1 MRFVGITLAGTAL
14 AAVGFILLSNSP
26 GAHAPAGI
34 VNAASGSA
42 EDIQAAVDRA
52 QPGNTVVIPA
62 GAFDFKGQ
70 VFVPD
75 TISLRGMGRDRT
87 ILVKRDDLTEW
98 NAMIT
103 VECET
108 GSPFAFSGI
117 TLQGRGRIV
126 QGDDKKGG
134 PVRDQ
139 GLYLRGQCLDFQVYD
154 SRFTKFSRAGIQ
166 MQGSAGSVKGDARGV
181 IYENEFIDNW
191 YPSLGYGVE
200 IVGDQHTWDKP
211 LDLGSVNAVVI
222 EDNLFERNRHTVA
235 ANNGA
240 RYVFRYNSIVD
251 NYADA
256 AAIDAHGLAAW
267 PRGSRSYEI
276 YENTIKNSVRR
287 WAGVGV
293 RGGDG
298 VIFNNRFE
306 GVQLG
311 VLLMVER
318 YDDSMTYPVKDQIRD
333 LWIWNNVA
341 NGKPVDRADF
351 WRRQGNAPTLVAEGR
366 DYYMAVKPDY
376 VPLAY
381 PHPSRTSGAVT
392 N

>member
-1 MRFVGITLAGTAL
+1 MNLVGATLVVAGLT
-14 AAVGFILLSNSP
+14 LLSQTL
-26 GAHAPAGI
+26 GADAPAGI
-34 VNAASGSA
+34 VTAVSGSA
-42 EDIQAAVDRA
+42 QDIQAAVDRA

-62 GAFDFKGQ
+62 GTFDFNGQ
-70 VFVPD
+70 VFMPD
-75 TISLRGMGRDRT
+75 GIHLRGMGRDRT

-103 VECET
+103 VDCAT
-108 GSPFAFSGI
+108 GSPFTFSGI
-117 TLQGRGRIV
+117 TLQGRGRFI
-126 QGDDKKGG
+126 QGDSKKGG

-139 GLYLRGQCLDFQVYD
+139 GLYLRGQCQDFQIYD

-166 MQGSAGSVKGDARGV
+166 LHGDAGSVRGSARGV

-191 YPSLGYGVE
+191 YPNLGYGVE
-200 IVGDQHTWDKP
+200 VVGNQNAWEEP

-222 EDNLFERNRHTVA
+222 EDNVFEKNRHTVA

-240 RYVFRYNSIVD
+240 RYVFRHNTIID
-251 NYADA
+251 NYANA
-256 AAIDAHGLAAW
+256 AAIDAHGLASW

-276 YENTIKNSVRR
+276 YENTVRNSVTR

-306 GVQLG
+306 GVNKG
-311 VLLMVER
+311 ILLMVER
-318 YDDSMTYPVKDQIRD
+318 YKDSMTYPVQDQIRD
-333 LWIWNNVA
+333 LWIWNNMA
-341 NGKPVDRADF
+341 NGKPIRRPDF
-351 WRRQGNAPTLVAEGR
+351 WRRQSNVSALIAEGR
-366 DYYMAVKPDY
+366 DYHMAVKPDY

-381 PHPSRTSGAVT
+381 PHPLRTAT
-392 N
+392 MTQ